1 MKRRQLAHFEFFAVD
16 VGDSLMRNFL
26 TIGTSLA
33 VAIALSAWP
42 NIAVAAISDN
52 FSDLNDT
59 VSPTWTHLD
68 GLTAST
74 GQTWDAS
81 TGQYRFRGP
90 NNGFSNL
97 GFAGS
102 YVGSQ
107 SFTNVTTQADIVA
120 FLDDPQLQGAPFGVG
135 ARLDGNNGFNLLKGY
150 AYAYEPHAA
159 GGAGEVVLYRINGAS
174 LVDLG
179 AQQVTLDPNKDYRF
193 VLDIQGTTLHGQVF
207 EIGGG
212 MVAERFATDAT
223 YASGFSG
230 LFAYSQNPIPPLDVT
245 WDNFSARVPEPST
258 VLLAIASAC
267 MLFVGR
273 RVRSAA

>member
-1 MKRRQLAHFEFFAVD
+1 LAHFEFFAVD

>member
-1 MKRRQLAHFEFFAVD
+1 
-16 VGDSLMRNFL
+16 MRNFS
-26 TIGTSLA
+26 TIGTSLI
-33 VAIALSAWP
+33 VVIYLSTCP
-42 NIAVAAISDN
+42 HTAVAAVFDN

-59 VSPTWTHLD
+59 ANPAWTHLN
-68 GLTAST
+68 GLVAST

-81 TGQYRFRGP
+81 TGQYRFTAP

-107 SFTNVTTQADIVA
+107 SFTNVTVQADMVA

-193 VLDIQGTTLHGQVF
+193 ILDVQGTTLHGQVF

-223 YASGFSG
+223 HASGFSG
-230 LFAYSQNPIPPLDVT
+230 LFAYSQVPIPPLDVT
-245 WDNFSARVPEPST
+245 WDNFSSRVPEPAT
-258 VLLAIASAC
+258 ILLAIASAG
-267 MLFVGR
+267 MLLVGR